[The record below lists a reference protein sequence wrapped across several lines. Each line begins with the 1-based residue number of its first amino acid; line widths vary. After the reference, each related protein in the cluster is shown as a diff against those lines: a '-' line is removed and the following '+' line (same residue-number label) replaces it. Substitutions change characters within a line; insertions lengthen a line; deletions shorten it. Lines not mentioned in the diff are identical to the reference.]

1 MSRPTGVISSIMSVQ
16 HKRKLP
22 NARPLASFKTILIF
36 SLTMGIG
43 FSAWTTMRLLRETD
57 KALINRDTMIED
69 AKRRRHRESC
79 RKLKTW
85 HDIQDCMPPQL
96 IRPLRA
102 DCSGISTWDDVQRCL
117 TGRFFAEDD
126 TGNEEPF
133 EIHIVGERHSGTKW
147 ITKEL
152 QKCFSNAPESAPF
165 VGKIH
170 RDFIRSKHFFQPLH
184 SGGNFLRSIV
194 VVIVRD
200 PVDWVSAMNEMPYH
214 SPGHVASINS
224 NNEVTPL
231 PWADFVSRP
240 WTMPRP
246 KSDKELLK
254 RMATEPILRSE
265 RLCQSTFRFDEV
277 VPCTLN
283 STIQEF
289 PTGMLRSMY
298 PVYELKRD
306 GSGDAYRNILE
317 LRADKI
323 ANHVLHLPLL
333 FSLGGYVLVRYEDL
347 LEKGTQ
353 FLMEQVS
360 QVIGLQGT
368 LPQQCKPAEPQPDRL
383 RQRIVPKGLKEWID
397 SNMDVHTERLL
408 GYR

>member
-1 MSRPTGVISSIMSVQ
+1 MNSRN
-16 HKRKLP
+16 KRKLTSSERSCLSLK
-22 NARPLASFKTILIF
+22 NVLILAT
-36 SLTMGIG
+36 TMGI
-43 FSAWTTMRLLRETD
+43 SLSTVTTMRLVGETES
-57 KALINRDTMIED
+57 ASINREAMIED
-69 AKRRRHRESC
+69 LKQRRKRVSC
-79 RKLKTW
+79 KRLKSW

-96 IRPLRA
+96 RRPMSA
-102 DCSGISTWDDVQRCL
+102 DCRNTMISTWDSVQKCL

-133 EIHIVGERHSGTKW
+133 EIHIIGERHSGTKW

-152 QKCFSNAPESAPF
+152 QHCYSNAPESAPYI
-165 VGKIH
+165 KRIH

-184 SGGNFLRSIV
+184 YGGNFLRHII

-214 SPGHVASINS
+214 SPAHVASIH

-246 KSDKELLK
+246 RSDRELFK
-254 RMATEPILRSE
+254 RMVTDSMLRSE
-265 RLCQSTFRFDEV
+265 RLCQSVFRYDDV

-283 STIQEF
+283 STLDEL
-289 PTGMLRSMY
+289 PGDMLRSMY
-298 PVYELKRD
+298 PVYELKND
-306 GSGDAYRNILE
+306 GSGTAYQNILE

-323 ANHVLHLPLL
+323 ANHVLQLPLL
-333 FSLGGYVLVRYEDL
+333 FSIGGFVLVRYEDL

-353 FLMEQVS
+353 LLMEQVS
-360 QVIGLQGT
+360 QVVGMQGS
-368 LPQQCKPAEPQPDRL
+368 LPQQCKPAGPQPERL
-383 RQRIVPKGLKEWID
+383 GQRVVPKGLKEWIE
-397 SNMDVHTERLL
+397 SNMDVHMERLL